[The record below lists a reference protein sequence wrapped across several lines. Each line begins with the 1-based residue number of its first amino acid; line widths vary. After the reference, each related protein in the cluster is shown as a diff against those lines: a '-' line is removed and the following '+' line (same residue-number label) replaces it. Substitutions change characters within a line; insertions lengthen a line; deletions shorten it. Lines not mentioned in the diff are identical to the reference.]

1 MHLLYVEALLGE
13 GWWEGVVWLGGYV
26 CPLFEY
32 QNLLFR
38 VLRRPC
44 HYQYFA
50 IVFAPFSVFI
60 AVSAHLCV
68 ICCHFCC
75 PMSLL
80 RPCRLSEFTLTWPLC
95 CVLQVKFSTT
105 LLHMEEWKRKRQ
117 EQSSDRWLSCFFF
130 FFDPIRLC
138 SGKLTCIIIVHS
150 KYSSGFDW
158 LKSHG

>member
-68 ICCHFCC
+68 ICCHFRC
-75 PMSLL
+75 PMSLFKTMSL
-80 RPCRLSEFTLTWPLC
+80 VWIYPYMASMFCRWSFRLPCCTWKNERERGKSKVQTGDC
-95 CVLQVKFSTT
+95 HV
-105 LLHMEEWKRKRQ
+105 
-117 EQSSDRWLSCFFF
+117 FF